1 MQTQTRSDDYRA
13 HAEECQALADRAR
26 DPGVKRAYEKLARQW
41 RELAD
46 QAEKKGLTF
55 RDTR

>member
-13 HAEECQALADRAR
+13 HAEECQAQADRAQ

-41 RELAD
+41 RELAE
-46 QAEKKGLTF
+46 QADKHGS
-55 RDTR
+55 